1 MDRSGLAGGRREA
14 ECREGVLGAGGG
26 EPTESRAGRPRTTR
40 PRGPYPAIGG
50 IQARLWLLVGAAHL
64 PGGASVC
71 VGTGAVDGARPELV
85 EPRLRIP
92 FTFRS
97 REGPGSLREAWAL
110 SQPRCGKDPS
120 RSLHFFHHC
129 RPRAGADFTTVDRE
143 RGPD

>member
-50 IQARLWLLVGAAHL
+50 IHARLWLLVGAAHL

-97 REGPGSLREAWAL
+97 REGPGQPAGGLGTVPAEMQEGPQPVTTFL
-110 SQPRCGKDPS
+110 SP
-120 RSLHFFHHC
+120 L
-129 RPRAGADFTTVDRE
+129 
-143 RGPD
+143 